1 MGLVEQFNNAVL
13 DAWANVTTLQ
23 AERHANKLANSAMLR
38 LDTLK
43 SEDPSMP
50 LDKFQADVMNDR
62 RALNSLLE
70 EDKDLHNEQL
80 LLKSLGDLQEI
91 NDPDAINVATRETKS
106 QLENIETV
114 QRHTVA
120 LKEIAASFKDYL
132 DPEKKSQAVK
142 DLKEQIQKY
151 AEIVVQLQALD
162 A

>member
-80 LLKSLGDLQEI
+80 LLKSLGELQSI

-114 QRHTVA
+114 QRHTEA
-120 LKEIAASFKDYL
+120 LKEIAASFKKYMDHEH
-132 DPEKKSQAVK
+132 PELKSEAVAE
-142 DLKEQIQKY
+142 LKQHISNY
-151 AEIVVQLQALD
+151 AEIVVQL
-162 A
+162 